1 MRRIYIEIV
10 CRLLIAIAVAM
21 LIVSCRDVGM
31 GVEPAHK
38 DSEPQ
43 LVGFYAGGAQT
54 RTEMLDNGLS
64 AVWVADDQ
72 IALWAIGSSGSY
84 ALSNQ
89 VFKTYG
95 LDSQRGFF
103 TTELASAM
111 ADDTY
116 TYYCCYPVP
125 SSVNGTKANLYVP
138 TVQDGKVTG
147 GADIMVATPVQHGAL
162 APVPEPEDHLGMS
175 MTMNRMMHQFRFYV
189 DEGGAKLN
197 GAAISRMKVSFP
209 FAVVGNV
216 QVELDDPTKSA
227 VLTSGYKDVTLNLK
241 EPITFEEGNY
251 ACMAFVPTKFSEG
264 QSIQINAYT
273 SDKIV
278 KINPV
283 DLCARD
289 FIAGH
294 STPVRLVI
302 QDVVDY
308 PYVITFKVASNNLG
322 EGVNTVVLT
331 APAGCEWEKGGSNV
345 YHYTPGHKITAGENI
360 VFRFEDEAQYRAFS
374 NKTISV
380 TYDSDN
386 TLTYQS
392 VTVPDISSNNHATL
406 SLTIPYLFFEDFSG
420 IPSFSDGHD
429 NPKVGT
435 ASDTYK
441 GISELT
447 SNSLAGWYGARIG
460 GQSGTS
466 IRICC
471 RYEHVL
477 LAGAYYKGRV
487 YTPFLS
493 NIKDGA
499 NVNISVSFRYGSNR
513 SERDPLFGSP
523 PKKNPILYF
532 GINSEDAVTN
542 PDATEG
548 GLLED
553 IAGLVGGI
561 GYASWADSSLNPR
574 AINGEELNNFS
585 GSYTSFTGTKNVV
598 IENVDNGMRLGW
610 IVSTNN
616 TSSNTNGNYWLY
628 LDDIKV
634 QVASNN

>member
-1 MRRIYIEIV
+1 MRRIKIKIV
-10 CRLLIAIAVAM
+10 CELIILTAVVLLHNSCQEDACIGQGDAM
-21 LIVSCRDVGM
+21 QSFEKL
-31 GVEPAHK
+31 
-38 DSEPQ
+38 Q
-43 LVGFYAGGAQT
+43 VGFYVGGSQT
-54 RTEMLDNGLS
+54 RTEMLANGLS
-64 AVWVADDQ
+64 AVWSADDEL
-72 IALWAIGSSGSY
+72 ALWARNSSGSFS
-84 ALSNQ
+84 LSNHK
-89 VFKTYG
+89 FRTYG
-95 LDSQRGFF
+95 LDHQRGFF
-103 TTELASAM
+103 TSELDSAM
-111 ADDTY
+111 PDDSY

-125 SSVNGTKANLYVP
+125 VSVSGNSATFNLP
-138 TVQDGKVTG
+138 SHQDGKVTG
-147 GADIMVATPVQHGAL
+147 GADIMVAGPVQHGPL
-162 APVPEPEDHLGMS
+162 TPVPVPEDHSGMS
-175 MTMNRMMHQFRFYV
+175 MSMNRMMHQFRFYV
-189 DEGGAKLN
+189 AEGGEELQGASISTMKL
-197 GAAISRMKVSFP
+197 SFP
-209 FAVVGNV
+209 TPVVGNV
-216 QVELDDPTKSA
+216 TVDYTDPNKA
-227 VLTSGYKDVTLNLK
+227 PVLESGYRDVTLELS
-241 EPITFEEGNY
+241 EPINQNNGKY
-251 ACMAFVPTKFSEG
+251 ACVAVVPSKFTASDY
-264 QSIQINAYT
+264 IQIKAYT
-273 SDKIV
+273 DDRIV
-278 KINPV
+278 VMNPV
-283 DLCARD
+283 GLCGRD
-289 FIAGH
+289 FLPGH
-294 STPVRLVI
+294 STPVRLKIEDVI
-302 QDVVDY
+302 DY
-308 PYVITFKVASNNLG
+308 PYSLTLKVAANNLG
-322 EGVNTVVLT
+322 EGVNTVVLS
-331 APAGCEWEKGGSNV
+331 APSGCKWVEDGSNV
-345 YHYTPGHKITAGENI
+345 YEYTPGHKVTAGENI

-447 SNSLAGWYGARIG
+447 SNSLAGWYGTRIG

-513 SERDPLFGSP
+513 SERNPLIGSA

-548 GLLED
+548 GLIED
-553 IAGLVGGI
+553 ITGLVGGI

-634 QVASNN
+634 QVAK